1 MPRSFLLVLALV
13 MAIPAWAVAPPLT
26 VNDLALMVRG
36 GYAESEIIAEVQK
49 RRLSAPIDGAVEK
62 ALLERGVPAALI
74 TRLKDRNFLPT
85 EDHQAMLAQQRSATL
100 AHDEAESQLV
110 EQRRAQAAALAKA
123 AAARDNVMKLLDGK
137 LMSLHGSELQ
147 PYPTSNLR
155 DVRVFAFYFG
165 SNWSPACR
173 EATPAIVEWYRTTK
187 AANPDFE
194 LIFVSSDRSA
204 LTMAEDVRKYAMPYP
219 VVRFDAVNDE
229 GIQQFGGNP
238 TPWLGVVSR
247 AGAPLT
253 KNIGEKRF
261 IDPGEIME
269 GLEFLLAE
277 MRKPGARL
285 NGE

>member
-1 MPRSFLLVLALV
+1 MPRLFLLFLALV
-13 MAIPAWAVAPPLT
+13 MAAPAWAVAPPIT

-36 GYAESEIIAEVQK
+36 GYAEGEIVAEVQK
-49 RRLSAPIDGAVEK
+49 RRLAAPIDAAVEK
-62 ALLERGVPAALI
+62 TLRERGVPVALI

-85 EDHQAMLAQQRSATL
+85 PEHEAMLAQQRSVAL
-100 AHDEAESQLV
+100 AHEQAESQLV

-137 LMSLHGSELQ
+137 LMSLRGSELE

-173 EATPAIVEWYRTTK
+173 EATPAIVEWYRATK
-187 AANPDFE
+187 AANSDFE

-204 LTMAEDVRKYAMPYP
+204 LTMAEDVRKHAMPFP
-219 VVRFDAVNDE
+219 VVRFDSVNDA

-238 TPWLGVVSR
+238 TPWLGAVSR
-247 AGAPLT
+247 AGAPVT

-261 IDPGEIME
+261 IDPGEIMR